1 MRLSRRQ
8 LNRTLLRRQHLLART
23 DLEPHTLAEH
33 LVGLQ
38 AQENLSPYLSMH
50 ARLTTFDPYA
60 VSHGLEDRTLVR
72 LLAMR
77 GTIHL
82 LTAADALTLRPW
94 TQATFERALR
104 TDPRPQFERAL
115 VQAPPRGTWKG
126 SGGVDYVPLEE
137 WVGQSL
143 REPDVPEIVR
153 RYLRAFGPATAGD
166 LSVWAG
172 VTRLRPIVLAM
183 EDLVRHEDEDGRMLF
198 DVADAPIED
207 EDAPAPVRLLGT
219 YDNLWLAHA
228 ERDRVTAPGV
238 RREWLGA
245 NGGTAAT
252 VFVDGWLTGL
262 WRVVAGR
269 VSIETVFR
277 DLTPVEREELDEEI
291 ERVEALL
298 AL

>member
-8 LNRTLLRRQHLLART
+8 LNRTLLRRQHLLERV
-23 DLEPHTLAEH
+23 DLEPHVLVEH

-38 AQENLSPYLSMH
+38 AQENRSPYLSLH
-50 ARLTTFDPYA
+50 ARLRSFDPYV
-60 VSHGLEDRTLVR
+60 VSQGLEDRTLVR

-82 LTAADALTLRPW
+82 LTAEDALTLRPW

-115 VQAPPRGTWKG
+115 VQAPPRGTWRG
-126 SGGVDYVPLEE
+126 SGPVDYVPLEE
-137 WVGQSL
+137 WVGRPL
-143 REPDVPEIVR
+143 REPDVQEIVR

-172 VTRLRPIVLAM
+172 VTRLRPLVLAM
-183 EDLVRHEDEDGRMLF
+183 DDLVRHEDEDGTMLF
-198 DVADAPIED
+198 DVADAPVED

-219 YDNLWLAHA
+219 YDNVWLAHA
-228 ERDRVTAPGV
+228 DRDRVTAPGV
-238 RREWLGA
+238 RQQWLGA
-245 NGGTAAT
+245 NGGVAST

-262 WRVVAGR
+262 WRATDGR
-269 VSIETVFR
+269 VDEVRTFR
-277 DLTPVEREELDEEI
+277 DLTPGEREELDEEV
-291 ERVEALL
+291 ERVNALL
-298 AL
+298 AT